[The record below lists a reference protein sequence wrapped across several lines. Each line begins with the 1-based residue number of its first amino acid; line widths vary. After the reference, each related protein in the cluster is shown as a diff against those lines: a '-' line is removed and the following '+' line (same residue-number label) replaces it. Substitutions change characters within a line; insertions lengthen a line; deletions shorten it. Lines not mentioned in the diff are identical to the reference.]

1 MNTRKPNRGGKPV
14 RLSESKLKA
23 IIAESMRK
31 VLKEEGETESGYYIG
46 WYMDDS
52 DNVFD
57 RSEIVWGKSP
67 NDVPNDEGVYALTQE
82 GLELYNEWEDDAS
95 VGYDLGYGRMQ
106 GLAGK
111 IGGTQWDIWQYLTSD
126 ESLAKRVG

>member
-1 MNTRKPNRGGKPV
+1 
-14 RLSESKLKA
+14 
-23 IIAESMRK
+23 MRK

-46 WYMDDS
+46 WYTDESDS
-52 DNVFD
+52 VFD

-67 NDVPNDEGVYALTQE
+67 NAVPDNEGVYALTQE

-95 VGYDLGYGRMQ
+95 VGYDLNYGRMS
-106 GLAGK
+106 GLAGE